1 MSNKKRKFE
10 DSNTNNTTEIAAEKK
25 AKTHN
30 SSDGFQI
37 IPDTQPTIQRSDNPN
52 SSNNPMRSQKS
63 AFRNLVSDKDNASF
77 CISDITSVTD
87 TKAEAPSKS
96 DKSDIQPTV
105 VEENHNTEPFP
116 PVEENNPAE
125 TVSNVLN
132 AEISRGASWFQKS
145 SWMQLFG
152 SSTSTSFSISQ
163 ILPPGL
169 HVVEKQE
176 QLPPLKVTDS
186 SLPVNGNHDNIVKME
201 KCVSSGNVSD
211 VGDQSNPTMKLQE
224 GKSVNNVTA
233 SPPGKKQ
240 HPFRPKQMISGTGT
254 SETFTF
260 MRNASSMKEWK
271 KTKAALSGSLKKK
284 GNKLGALH
292 S

>member
-10 DSNTNNTTEIAAEKK
+10 DSSTNNTTEIAAEKR

-37 IPDTQPTIQRSDNPN
+37 IPDTQPTIRRSDNPN

-105 VEENHNTEPFP
+105 VEENHNTEPFQ
-116 PVEENNPAE
+116 PVEENEPAE
-125 TVSNVLN
+125 TVSNVPN

-176 QLPPLKVTDS
+176 QLPTLKVTDS
-186 SLPVNGNHDNIVKME
+186 SLPVNGNHDKIVKME
-201 KCVSSGNVSD
+201 KCVSSGNVS
-211 VGDQSNPTMKLQE
+211 DQSNPTMKLQE
-224 GKSVNNVTA
+224 GKSVNNVTD

-240 HPFRPKQMISGTGT
+240 HPFRHKQMISGTGT
-254 SETFTF
+254 SGTFTF

-271 KTKAALSGSLKKK
+271 KAKAALSGSLKKK